1 MCGNVLALGPRRR
14 DTILFFSGGSY
25 PPRTYCFQ
33 VSNDLSYSFFFF
45 LIISFQ
51 CLSPDS
57 KSEFTPSFFLHSS
70 KTACLPCS
78 SNLECMI
85 GNVCK

>member
-45 LIISFQ
+45 FFELFPFSAYLLIQNQSSRPLSFCILQ
-51 CLSPDS
+51 RLLV
-57 KSEFTPSFFLHSS
+57 FHVRQT
-70 KTACLPCS
+70 
-78 SNLECMI
+78 
-85 GNVCK
+85 